1 MIALDTFT
9 NPKITDKPM
18 ILEIFTNHEDENEAL
33 RLMTSI
39 RVDAKA
45 VMKNKVTGAI
55 RSVAG
60 EAGIKMIKGI
70 LKK

>member
-1 MIALDTFT
+1 V
-9 NPKITDKPM
+9 
-18 ILEIFTNHEDENEAL
+18 FTNHEDENEAL
-33 RLMTSI
+33 TLMTSI
-39 RVDAKA
+39 NMDVKA
-45 VMKNKVTGAI
+45 VMKNKVAGAI